1 MGVGAVYSI
10 LLRQARSMAEGMPS
24 EAEVEKM
31 REDMLEEL
39 KTGAYC
45 RVDMHQFVAQ
55 KKA

>member
-1 MGVGAVYSI
+1 MGAVYSI

-31 REDMLEEL
+31 REGMLEEVSH
-39 KTGAYC
+39 GAYC

-55 KKA
+55 KKG